1 MKKKLNEKLFFSIQ
15 IAILE
20 VFYFDLDFWRKRAGC
35 FQIKLKTLRP
45 LSLYT
50 LSSSGYLR

>member
-20 VFYFDLDFWRKRAGC
+20 VFYFDLGFWRKEQVV
-35 FQIKLKTLRP
+35 FKLN
-45 LSLYT
+45 
-50 LSSSGYLR
+50 